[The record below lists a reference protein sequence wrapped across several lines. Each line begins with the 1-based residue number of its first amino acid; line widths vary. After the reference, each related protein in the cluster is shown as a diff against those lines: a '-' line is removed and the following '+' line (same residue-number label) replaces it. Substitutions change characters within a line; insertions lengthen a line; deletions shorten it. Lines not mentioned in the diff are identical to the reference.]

1 MRISDYIPICNAIT
15 LLLKPLVEIVIHDL
29 QTDKIIFVAGDL
41 SKRNIGDSSLLDIDV
56 NDIENDLEKIIY
68 PKLNF
73 DGRLVK
79 SISIPLKE
87 NEQIKALICIN
98 CDISVFSQMQHLSQV
113 LLPNLKEKK
122 PDMLFKND
130 WQERL
135 HFAVHHSLEEK
146 NWHFEALTPKQKKI
160 LVHELFIAGAFA
172 EKNAADYI
180 AKILDMGR
188 ATLFKYLKEWRKGN

>member
-1 MRISDYIPICNAIT
+1 MKISGYIPICNAIVS
-15 LLLKPLVEIVIHDL
+15 LLKPLVEIVIHDL
-29 QTDKIIFVAGDL
+29 QTDKIIFIAGDL
-41 SKRNIGDSSLLDIDV
+41 SKRNIGDPSLLDIDMH
-56 NDIENDLEKIIY
+56 DIEKKIEQIIY

-79 SISIPLKE
+79 SISVPLKE
-87 NEQIKALICIN
+87 NEQIKALLCIN
-98 CDISVFSQMQHLSQV
+98 CDVSVFSQMQSLSQIM
-113 LLPNLKEKK
+113 LPNLEVEK
-122 PDMLFKND
+122 PNMLFKND

-135 HFAVHHSLEEK
+135 HLAVHNSLKEK
-146 NWHFEALTPKQKKI
+146 NWSFESLVPRQKKI

-188 ATLFKYLKEWRKGN
+188 ATLFKYLKEWRN

>member
-1 MRISDYIPICNAIT
+1 MKVSDYIPICNAIV

-29 QTDKIIFVAGDL
+29 QTDKIIFITGEL
-41 SKRNIGDSSLLDIDV
+41 SKRKIGDPSLLETDI
-56 NDIENDLEKIIY
+56 NDIEKELDKIIY

-87 NEQIKALICIN
+87 NEQIKSLLCIN
-98 CDISVFSQMQHLSQV
+98 CDISVFSQMQKLSQI
-113 LLPNLKEKK
+113 LLPNFEAEK
-122 PDMLFKND
+122 PNMLFKND

-135 HFAVHHSLEEK
+135 HLAIHNSLKEK
-146 NWHFEALTPKQKKI
+146 NWSFETLVPKQKKI

-188 ATLFKYLKEWRKGN
+188 ATLFKYLKEWRN

>member
-1 MRISDYIPICNAIT
+1 MQISDYIPICNAIVS
-15 LLLKPLVEIVIHDL
+15 LLKPLVEIVIHDL
-29 QTDKIIFVAGDL
+29 KTDKIIYIVGDL
-41 SKRNIGDSSLLDIDV
+41 SKRNVGDPSLLDIDI
-56 NDIENDLEKIIY
+56 NNIEHEVEQVIY

-73 DGRLVK
+73 DGRLIK

-87 NEQIKALICIN
+87 NEQIKALLCIN
-98 CDISVFSQMQHLSQV
+98 CDISVFSQMQTLSQA
-113 LLPNLKEKK
+113 LLPNIEIKK

-135 HFAVHHSLEEK
+135 HLAIHNSLEEK
-146 NWHFEALTPKQKKI
+146 KWNFESLLPKQKKI
-160 LVHELFIAGAFA
+160 LVHELFIAGAFT

-188 ATLFKYLKEWRKGN
+188 ATLFKYLKEWREN